1 MAEENVAVL
10 IDFENINN
18 QNHMRALLD
27 ELSGIGRLSIKRAFG
42 DWNKADTDGQQQL
55 QTLGIELI
63 HHSQTTSGKNA
74 SDIRLTIDAIELLH
88 TSAVPIDTFVI
99 ASGDSD
105 FFPLITILRSYGKS
119 VIVAGRKDSTTE
131 MLVSSCDRFIDLSEL
146 ATTTDRSELS
156 NPEDTLKSANGYP
169 PSFTSESTSR
179 RLSGSNATTS
189 TSRRSTNVTTRHST
203 IGLETRRLVVRAI
216 RSAQDNEGQVK
227 GAKLHETI
235 RRIDASFDFRQ
246 YGFDSL
252 SDFLDGVPEVKVERS
267 NGPRDITVRIAP
279 NM

>member
-1 MAEENVAVL
+1 
-10 IDFENINN
+10 
-18 QNHMRALLD
+18 MRSLLD
-27 ELSGIGRLSIKRAFG
+27 ELSGIGRLTIKRAFG
-42 DWNKADTDGQQQL
+42 DWHKANTDGQQQL
-55 QTLGIELI
+55 QSFGIELI

-74 SDIRLTIDAIELLH
+74 NDIRLTIDAIDLLH

-131 MLVSSCDRFIDLSEL
+131 VLVNSCDRFIDLSEL
-146 ATTTDRSELS
+146 ATSTDRSELS
-156 NPEDTLKSANGYP
+156 NPENTQKSANGHP
-169 PSFTSESTSR
+169 PSFTSESTPR
-179 RLSGSNATTS
+179 RFSGSNATIS
-189 TSRRSTNVTTRHST
+189 PRSTGVTTRRSAVD
-203 IGLETRRLVVRAI
+203 LEPRRLVVRAI
-216 RSAQDNEGQVK
+216 RSARDNEGRVK

-246 YGFDSL
+246 HGFESF

-267 NGPRDITVRIAP
+267 NGPQDITVCIAP